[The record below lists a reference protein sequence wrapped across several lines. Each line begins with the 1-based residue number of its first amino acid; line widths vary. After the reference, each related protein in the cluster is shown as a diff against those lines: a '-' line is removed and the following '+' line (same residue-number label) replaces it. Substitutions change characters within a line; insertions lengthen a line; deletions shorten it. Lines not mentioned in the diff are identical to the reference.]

1 LYHLEKFLIRL
12 ILLLFVR
19 FQVNG
24 QENIPPTGSLL
35 VVANHLCV
43 ADPPIIGVSLRRRLK
58 FMAKEELF
66 RNWFFNFAV
75 RQFGAFPVY
84 RASSS
89 RYALHQ
95 AGDILRSGGSLVMFP
110 EGKRSRTGGL
120 QIAQPGAALIAY
132 HNKCNVLPVGISGS
146 ENIRGLKWIFTR
158 PSVTLN
164 IGVPYRLPE
173 AGHSLSRQQLSE
185 YTDNKMQRIARLL
198 PEGYRGQYKR

>member
-1 LYHLEKFLIRL
+1 LYHLEKFLIHL

-24 QENIPPTGSLL
+24 LENIPRTGALL

-43 ADPPIIGVSLRRRLK
+43 ADPPIIGASLRRRLK

-66 RNWFFNFAV
+66 RNWFFSFAV

-84 RASSS
+84 RGSSS

-95 AGDILRSGGSLVMFP
+95 PGDILRSEGSLVMFP
-110 EGKRSRTGGL
+110 EGKRSRSGGL
-120 QIAQPGAALIAY
+120 QTGQPGAALIAY
-132 HNKCNVLPVGISGS
+132 HNRCNVLPVGISGS

-158 PSVTLN
+158 PSVSLN

-173 AGHSLSRQQLSE
+173 GGHSLSRQQLSE
-185 YTDNKMQRIARLL
+185 YTDNMMHRIAWLL
-198 PEGYRGQYKR
+198 PEGYRGQYKG